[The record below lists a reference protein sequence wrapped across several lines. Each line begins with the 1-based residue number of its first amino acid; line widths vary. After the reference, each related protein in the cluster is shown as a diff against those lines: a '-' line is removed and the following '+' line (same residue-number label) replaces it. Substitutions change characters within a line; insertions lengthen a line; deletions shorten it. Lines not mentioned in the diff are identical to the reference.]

1 MKIAVCEDVRE
12 EADWL
17 CKIIE
22 KWSLEKE
29 IHADVISF
37 SDAASFLFTIE
48 DTVWDILF
56 LDIKMPG
63 EDGITLAKRLRA
75 KKDDIPIVFVTG
87 EKEYM
92 MEGYEV
98 EAAHYLLKP
107 VAEQKVFLCLERI
120 YSKMGKQE
128 PVIILQAEGATV
140 KLLQKEI
147 YKVEVFSHKLVY
159 TTKKGIYEVSS
170 SMKEAKRALQEDCF
184 AVCHRGILVN
194 LRYVES
200 IYKNSLILSDKGTD
214 FHMEVPVSRRLYNQI
229 NEAFITYYA
238 NTRLLKCSVSKNT
251 LQ

>member
-29 IHADVISF
+29 IHTDVISF
-37 SDAASFLFTIE
+37 SNAASFLFTTE

-63 EDGITLAKRLRA
+63 EDGIALAKRLRA

-98 EAAHYLLKP
+98 EAVHYLLKP
-107 VAEQKVFLCLERI
+107 VAEQKVFECLERI
-120 YSKMGKQE
+120 YGKMGKQE
-128 PVIILQAEGATV
+128 PFIILQTEGAVV

-147 YKVEVFSHKLVY
+147 YKIEVFSHKLVY
-159 TTKKGIYEVSS
+159 TTRKGTYEVSS
-170 SMKEAKRALQEDCF
+170 SMKEAKKALKEDCF
-184 AVCHRGILVN
+184 AACHRGILIN

-200 IYKNSLILSDKGTD
+200 IYKNYLILADKETN
-214 FHMEVPVSRRLYNQI
+214 FHMEVPVSRRLYNEV
-229 NEAFITYYA
+229 NEAFIAYYG
-238 NTRLLKCSVSKNT
+238 TVSREG
-251 LQ
+251 